1 MSTRWK
7 KAVFSIG
14 CGQASGREEV
24 RLKRKIVICGVKMRR
39 RVDDGTEIMPPSQF
53 LKELWTGKLLD

>member
-1 MSTRWK
+1 
-7 KAVFSIG
+7 
-14 CGQASGREEV
+14 V